1 MVRGKER
8 ADQAATVADSPQ
20 VLHHAAHRADVPRL
34 KQLLNK
40 GGNYIEFN
48 PLNFSVAES
57 ELVGP
62 KLFET

>member
-1 MVRGKER
+1 MVGGKER

-40 GGNYIEFN
+40 GGYYIEFN